1 MHKALYEALLEV
13 LHEALLEALLKAL
26 HEALLKALHEALHEA
41 LLKALHEALHKA
53 LPKLYIKLTPFCK
66 ANIYLLVA
74 LKHYLKPARRFGYS
88 GCGRKRAAVVVGEMR
103 LLRLG
108 GVGRDNETAN
118 WNRANQAT

>member
-26 HEALLKALHEALHEA
+26 HEALLEALLEALH
-41 LLKALHEALHKA
+41 KALHEALHKA
-53 LPKLYIKLTPFCK
+53 LPKLYVKLTPFCK

-74 LKHYLKPARRFGYS
+74 LKHYLKPAHQFGYS

-118 WNRANQAT
+118 WNRANWAT